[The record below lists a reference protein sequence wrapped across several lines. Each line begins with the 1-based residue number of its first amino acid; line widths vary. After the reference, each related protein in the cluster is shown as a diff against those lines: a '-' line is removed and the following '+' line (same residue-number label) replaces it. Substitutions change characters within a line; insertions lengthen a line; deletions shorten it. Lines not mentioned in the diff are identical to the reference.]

1 MLHILLPAFNEE
13 QNLRAEVTSLDE
25 ACRREGLSHEIVVVD
40 DGSSDGTVALARA
53 LSAQYPLRLL
63 EHGRNQGL
71 GAALRTGIADLVA
84 RATPDD
90 VIVIKDADNSQEA
103 AALGPLCRRLAE
115 GADVVIAS
123 RYQPGSRE
131 VGLAPHRILLS
142 RGASIV
148 FQLLCPIP
156 GVRDFTCGYRAF
168 RAGVLAQAWRHYAP
182 AGSLVE
188 RNDFSCSAE
197 LLLKVACL
205 TERVA
210 EVPFI
215 LRYDL
220 KAGASKMRV
229 WRTIRGNLTIAT
241 AIRRLRAQQRREAA
255 SAEGAIAPG
264 TAHSWVG
271 VKGATRRDGRK

>member
-13 QNLRAEVTSLDE
+13 QNLRAEVSSLDA
-25 ACRREGLSHEIVVVD
+25 ACRREGLAYEIVVVD
-40 DGSSDGTVALARA
+40 DGSSDGTAALAKSLA
-53 LSAQYPLRLL
+53 EQSPLRLI
-63 EHGRNQGL
+63 EHGQNRGL

-84 RATPDD
+84 RAAADD
-90 VIVIKDADNSQEA
+90 VIVIKDADNSQDSS
-103 AALGPLCRRLAE
+103 ALGPLCRRLAE

-123 RYQPGSRE
+123 RYRPGSRE
-131 VGLAPHRILLS
+131 VGLAPHRVLLS

-168 RAGVLAQAWRHYAP
+168 RAGVLAQAWRHYTP
-182 AGSLVE
+182 LGSLIE

-229 WRTIRGNLTIAT
+229 WRTIRGNLTIAM
-241 AIRRLRAQQRREAA
+241 AIRRQRAQQRPPAVA
-255 SAEGAIAPG
+255 QDG
-264 TAHSWVG
+264 TASPSAPRSLAG
-271 VKGATRRDGRK
+271 VKGATRRHGRR

>member
-1 MLHILLPAFNEE
+1 MIHILLPAFNEE
-13 QNLRAEVTSLDE
+13 QNLRAEVDGIDA
-25 ACRREGLSHEIVVVD
+25 ACRGEGLAYEIVVVD
-40 DGSSDGTVALARA
+40 DGSSDGTAALARSLA
-53 LSAQYPLRLL
+53 GQASLRLL
-63 EHGRNQGL
+63 EHGQNRGL

-84 RATPDD
+84 RAAADD
-90 VIVIKDADNSQEA
+90 VIVIKDADNSQDT
-103 AALGPLCRRLAE
+103 ALLGALSRRLAE

-142 RGASIV
+142 RGASLV

-168 RAGVLAQAWRHYAP
+168 RAGVLAQAWSHYTP
-182 AGSLVE
+182 PGSLIE
-188 RNDFSCSAE
+188 RNDFACSAE

-205 TERVA
+205 TERIA
-210 EVPFI
+210 EIPFV

-229 WRTIRGNLTIAT
+229 WRTVRGNIAIAT
-241 AIRRLRAQQRREAA
+241 AIRRQRAQQRRSA
-255 SAEGAIAPG
+255 SAEEGAASTG
-264 TAHSWVG
+264 TPRSWAG
-271 VKGATRRDGRK
+271 VKGATRRHGRR